1 MPSNRPKTNARPSN
15 QRRLNVRLLIC
26 VSIPALL
33 LGAGIVGLH
42 SLQVN
47 RTSTSLLVQAER
59 AEAAGDLVKAGRL
72 LKLFMAYQPNHPEA
86 LVKFAL
92 IQATLA
98 RNVEEQTQA
107 IQLLEKALRVS
118 PDRRDVRR
126 RLIAIAISLKAYQTA
141 EIHLQTQLGRQQPG
155 EPNTQ
160 RSRTPENGELEYLL
174 GQCSEAEGDYSL
186 AARWFKDAIADA
198 PEQIDA
204 YLRLA
209 EVFRNRLSDANA
221 ADRVMDAREIKAGLV
236 ASNGRAPRTYL
247 ERAGTVALPDQR
259 GRRRRQA
266 RFTAC
271 SQRRRRALIAAE
283 FAIERADFD
292 QARRHLTI
300 GLEQNPGSWRLSDS
314 MASIERRSGNLVK
327 VEERLRRGIETSA
340 DPEGRSRL
348 MWVLAD
354 VLIDEDKWTDAKALM
369 KRLGQDRVLPE
380 LLKYL
385 DARIKAAESNWIE
398 AAAELEAI
406 YPLLVGKSAL
416 AYQSALLLGRCYERL
431 GDIDRRYDAF
441 RRAVALEPQAT
452 AGQLG
457 RAETLAVMGRHD
469 EAIRSYRNLMG
480 KAPTVAPALGRLF
493 DIAQP

>member
-1 MPSNRPKTNARPSN
+1 
-15 QRRLNVRLLIC
+15 
-26 VSIPALL
+26 
-33 LGAGIVGLH
+33 
-42 SLQVN
+42 
-47 RTSTSLLVQAER
+47 
-59 AEAAGDLVKAGRL
+59 
-72 LKLFMAYQPNHPEA
+72 MAYQPNHPEA

-126 RLIAIAISLKAYQTA
+126 RLIAIAMSLKAYQTA

-155 EPNTQ
+155 EPNTR

-247 ERAGTVALPDQR
+247 ERARYRKRYQINGADEDVKHALQLAPNDADVR
-259 GRRRRQA
+259 
-266 RFTAC
+266 
-271 SQRRRRALIAAE
+271 LIAAE

-480 KAPTVAPALGRLF
+480 KAPTVAPALGRLLILRNL
-493 DIAQP
+493 DRPAEQRDWGEVERILDQWAQARQIPRK